1 MLIGNWSTLFL
12 FSFLNIKIYVFFM
25 FFLFIFYFSV
35 IDVEAGCVL
44 RFLHSLLGLTEGGQ

>member
-1 MLIGNWSTLFL
+1 MF
-12 FSFLNIKIYVFFM
+12 FFM